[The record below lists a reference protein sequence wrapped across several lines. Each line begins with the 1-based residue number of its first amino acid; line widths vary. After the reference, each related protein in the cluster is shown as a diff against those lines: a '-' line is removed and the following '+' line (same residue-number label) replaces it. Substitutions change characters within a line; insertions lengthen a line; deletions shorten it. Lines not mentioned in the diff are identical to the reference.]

1 MPIAKQ
7 TFILALLCL
16 GDLAL
21 TLYLIQVHGWTEGDA
36 LMARVLAAGIGP
48 FVLVK
53 LASFVPALA
62 LAEWY
67 RRRHRRLV
75 ERALTAV
82 AIAYIL
88 LYATGV
94 TVATAHLW
102 LQR

>member
-7 TFILALLCL
+7 TLILALLCL

-21 TLYLIQVHGWTEGDA
+21 TLYLIQVHGWSEGNP
-36 LMARVLAAGIGP
+36 LMVRVLAAGVGP
-48 FVLVK
+48 FVFVK

-75 ERALTAV
+75 ERVLTVV
-82 AIAYIL
+82 AIAYVL
-88 LYATGV
+88 LYVGGV
-94 TVATAHLW
+94 ALANSHLW
-102 LQR
+102 LHR